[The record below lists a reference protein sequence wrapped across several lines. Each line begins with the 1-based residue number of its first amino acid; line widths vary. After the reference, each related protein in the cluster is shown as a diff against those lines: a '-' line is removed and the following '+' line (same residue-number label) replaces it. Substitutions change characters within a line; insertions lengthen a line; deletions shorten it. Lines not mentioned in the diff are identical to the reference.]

1 MYMQQKNHGNRGVNK
16 KALLLTIAFLAFII
30 IFAAIGAS
38 SLFRNQAEEGTEEV
52 REHREDALYV
62 KRQGGTAVSLRPV
75 AQPTILPD
83 DSGKDEAVSDDTEE
97 SGWTAGMIE
106 NSEYRYDILVV
117 LEFTNLKAQPLKAIL
132 YDEEKTVIVEPSI
145 VTDGRLVFEV
155 ERLKKGN
162 WYLATLLPEGEESL
176 GTSVV
181 SFLNKEEYES
191 LFHPE
196 NREPLARD
204 EFGGA
209 ITEQEIW

>member
-145 VTDGRLVFEV
+145 VTDGRIVFEV

-181 SFLNKEEYES
+181 SFLNKEEYER

-196 NREPLARD
+196 TREPLARD

-209 ITEQEIW
+209 ITGQEIW